1 MNHLEKPKLRNVNVQ
16 QITHQ
21 GQPVFLI
28 QDGLKLT
35 DTAIV
40 LPQALG
46 PFAMLSD
53 GTNTLPEMQAKLEV
67 RYGLQLSQDIMADL
81 LGQFDEALLLESEHF
96 NEVKQQAI
104 EEYRAKPFRQPALSG
119 LSYPDD
125 ADSLREMLRD
135 YLDNVEPAS
144 PLPASS
150 RGIISPHIDYR
161 RGGLTYAHVWAAAA
175 EAVRQ
180 AELVIILGTDH
191 NGGLGTLTL
200 TPQNYAS
207 PLGVMPTDGEIVNK
221 LAGVLGP
228 DNAFA
233 EELHHVGEHSIEL
246 VLVWLQYMRQEKPCP
261 VVPILVG
268 SFYHYMTGQAAIE
281 DEKRYSQFVDILR
294 TEMEKRR
301 TVIVSSG
308 DLAHLG
314 PAFGEPP
321 LNVAAYDQIKV
332 DDDALLENL
341 CRGNAD
347 SFFKFMQAGQ
357 YQRNVCGLSPFYFTL
372 KTLAHTHGQTLAYD
386 RCPADQNDTSF
397 VSVCGVVWE

>member
-46 PFAMLSD
+46 PFALLCD
-53 GTNTLPEMQAKLEV
+53 GTHTLPEMRATLEV
-67 RYGLQLSQDIMADL
+67 RYGLQLSEEVMTDL
-81 LGQFDEALLLESEHF
+81 LVQFDEALLLESDHF
-96 NEVKQQAI
+96 NQVKQQAI
-104 EEYRAKPFRQPALSG
+104 DEYRAKPFRQPVLAG
-119 LSYPDD
+119 PSYPAN
-125 ADSLREMLRD
+125 ADSLRKLLRD
-135 YLDNVEPAS
+135 YLDNIDPVT
-144 PLPASS
+144 PLPANS
-150 RGIISPHIDYR
+150 RGVISPHIDYQ
-161 RGGLTYAHVWAAAA
+161 RGGLTYASVWAAAA
-175 EAVRQ
+175 EAIRE

-191 NGGLGTLTL
+191 NGGYGTLTL

-207 PLGVMPTDGEIVNK
+207 PLGVMPTDGGVVDK
-221 LAGVLGP
+221 LAQVLGP
-228 DNAFA
+228 ERAFA
-233 EELHHVGEHSIEL
+233 EELHHIGEHSIEL

-261 VVPILVG
+261 IVPILVG
-268 SFYHYMTGQAAIE
+268 SFYHYMTGKAAIE
-281 DEKRYSQFVDILR
+281 DEKRYGQFVDTLR
-294 TEMEKRR
+294 EEMEKRR

-314 PAFGEPP
+314 PAFGEAP
-321 LNVAAYDQIKV
+321 LSSAAHTQMKK

-341 CRGNAD
+341 CNGNAD

-372 KTLAHTHGQTLAYD
+372 KTLGQTQGQTLAYD
-386 RCPADQNDTSF
+386 RCPADQNNTSF
-397 VSVCGVVWE
+397 VSVCGLVWE